1 MNYIDKSS
9 TAYSSR
15 FNTISDRLIAADI
28 ISYKDVGDADRAA
41 MKQVVHTE
49 QHGLCA
55 YCMQSV
61 PTSTGD
67 HVVPRS
73 IPVGQFPGK
82 GRYRHDMVHTKTW
95 SASIH
100 MEGGQVRY
108 YPHDIAYGNYVM
120 ACGEC
125 NRRKDNRKIYPV
137 FFDNP
142 TGISYDEDGLM
153 LMPPD
158 ALCAELRA
166 YLNDEVNRKW
176 RRLWCKAKQ
185 SGVTDTEICNA
196 ADKTDRIKLL
206 KRILSAGTPN
216 PGDYKLNPG
225 DYKLVQDASWNIFVS
240 FRWFYTYYRL

>member
-1 MNYIDKSS
+1 MNYIYKSS

-61 PTSTGD
+61 PTGTGD

-100 MEGGQVRY
+100 MAGGQVRY

-125 NRRKDNRKIYPV
+125 NHRKDNIRIYPV

-142 TGISYDEDGLM
+142 TGVSYNEDGAM
-153 LMPPD
+153 RMPAN
-158 ALCAELRA
+158 ALCAELRS
-166 YLNDEVNRKW
+166 YLNDEVNCKW
-176 RRLWCKAKQ
+176 RRLWCKAKRA
-185 SGVTDTEICNA
+185 GVTDVEIRSATGKTE
-196 ADKTDRIKLL
+196 RMKLL
-206 KRILSAGTPN
+206 RRILKADSLKPEEFRMT
-216 PGDYKLNPG
+216 
-225 DYKLVQDASWNIFVS
+225 QDASWGIFVS
-240 FRWFYTYYRL
+240 FSWFYRYY

>member
-15 FNTISDRLIAADI
+15 FNTISDRLIAAGI
-28 ISYKDVGDADRAA
+28 ISYKDVVDADRAA

-61 PTSTGD
+61 PTGTGD

-82 GRYRHDMVHTKTW
+82 GRYRRDMIHTKTW

-100 MEGGQVRY
+100 MAGGQVRY

-125 NRRKDNRKIYPV
+125 NRRKDNIRIYPV

-142 TGISYDEDGLM
+142 TGVSYNEDGTM
-153 LMPPD
+153 RMPAN
-158 ALCAELRA
+158 ALCAELRS
-166 YLNDEVNRKW
+166 YLNDGVNCKW
-176 RRLWCKAKQ
+176 RRLWCKAKRA
-185 SGVTDTEICNA
+185 GVTDVEIRSATGKTE
-196 ADKTDRIKLL
+196 RMKLL
-206 KRILSAGTPN
+206 RRILKADSLKPEEFRMT
-216 PGDYKLNPG
+216 
-225 DYKLVQDASWNIFVS
+225 QDASWGIFVS
-240 FRWFYTYYRL
+240 FSWFYRYY